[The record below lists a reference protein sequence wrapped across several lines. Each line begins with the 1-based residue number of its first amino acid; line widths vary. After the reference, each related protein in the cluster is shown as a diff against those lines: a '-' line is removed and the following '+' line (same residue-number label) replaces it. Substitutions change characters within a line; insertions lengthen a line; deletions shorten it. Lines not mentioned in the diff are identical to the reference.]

1 MESKMIDYNFEF
13 KATKEDNETF
23 LKEIEAIKSFHDSR
37 FSRTTNFSYE
47 FIILKIIVKKYQIE
61 KESARAWLHMENNK
75 TKEFLQITF
84 SVNDLCSFL
93 SLDEL
98 VNNALK
104 YFRENKAENYR
115 NFFEGIN

>member
-1 MESKMIDYNFEF
+1 MIDYNFEF
-13 KATKEDNETF
+13 KGTKEDSGLF
-23 LKEIEAIKSFHDSR
+23 LEELQVIRSVEYPK
-37 FSRTTNFSYE
+37 FSRTINFYYE

-61 KESARAWLHMENNK
+61 KESARAWLHIENNK

-104 YFRENKAENYR
+104 YFRENKTENYR